1 MRFSVSLKSQPERLE
16 MQMGF
21 RRVPRGGRFGFRGA
35 WKCLGVRS
43 IVAIALAG
51 VLNTCAYG
59 LQSTSETQSTK
70 TETEPETKIEGKV
83 CTGAG
88 AAIAEALVSLANEA
102 EERVAEALTD
112 RDGKFVIIVAQSGT
126 SWVEVR
132 KDGFRP
138 VKVELAGLSAG
149 ESKQLKVVMEKLERV
164 NADAKTSDARTTIE
178 YSDEPNFTIAGVTDW
193 SAAGL
198 HGSDVNVRT
207 SEALAKETAALKSS
221 WSNTGGD
228 AASDAV
234 AHRLLGDAKERSG
247 DPVGAVSEYEKAVK
261 IEPSEENY
269 FAWGAELLLHRA
281 GVAAVEV
288 FRKGAEA
295 HPKSSRLLAGLGAA
309 HYADGQFAEAAER
322 MCEASDLNPQ
332 EMAPYLFLG
341 KMEKATADL
350 PECSAARLK
359 RFATEQPKSAL
370 ANEYFGLV
378 LWKKGRREQS
388 EAEIREAERY
398 FTKAA
403 AIDPSLGEVYVQL
416 GMLYKARGEKDA
428 ALQAF
433 QNAVK
438 ASPKSSDAHYQLSL
452 AYRRAGDA
460 EKSKREMDTCQELR
474 RSEDAELE
482 KERREL
488 RQFVTI
494 LKDGQAATPQ

>member
-1 MRFSVSLKSQPERLE
+1 MRFSVSLKSQRERLQ
-16 MQMGF
+16 MQRGSQ
-21 RRVPRGGRFGFRGA
+21 RVLAGGRLWFRGA
-35 WKCLGVRS
+35 WKCLGVRL
-43 IVAIALAG
+43 ILAIALAG
-51 VLNTCAYG
+51 VLNACAFG
-59 LQSTSETQSTK
+59 LQSAPETQSK
-70 TETEPETKIEGKV
+70 KSETKIEGKV
-83 CTGAG
+83 CSASGQ
-88 AAIAEALVSLANEA
+88 AIAEASVSLVNEGREKIA
-102 EERVAEALTD
+102 DVRTD
-112 RDGKFVIIVAQSGT
+112 VDGEFVVTVPQRGAFT
-126 SWVEVR
+126 LEVK

-149 ESKQLKVVMEKLERV
+149 EGKQFKVVMESEKT
-164 NADAKTSDARTTIE
+164 NGDAKRREASKAME

-221 WSNTGGD
+221 SPHTGGS
-228 AASDAV
+228 AASDEV
-234 AHRLLGDAKERSG
+234 SHRLLGEATEKRG
-247 DPVGAVSEYEKAVK
+247 DPVGAAREYEKAVK
-261 IEPSEENY
+261 IDPSEENY

-281 GVAAVEV
+281 GMAAMEV
-288 FRKGAEA
+288 FQKGTAA
-295 HPKSSRLLAGLGAA
+295 YPKSSRMLAGFGAA
-309 HYADGQFAEAAER
+309 YYANGQYAEAAER

-332 EMAPYLFLG
+332 ETAPYLFLG

-350 PECSAARLK
+350 PACSAERLK

-388 EAEIREAERY
+388 EAEIQEAEGY

-416 GMLYKARGEKDA
+416 GMLYKARGENNA

-433 QNAVK
+433 QKAVK

-460 EKSKREMDTCQELR
+460 AKSKWEMNACQELR

-494 LKDGQAATPQ
+494 LKDGEAATPK